1 MRYANERWGR
11 PAGISCQPEK
21 ENGRNLLA
29 AAGHVV
35 DEGAIDVGAAGTDPI
50 QQSIEV
56 GYEVLPVRK
65 FFVDD
70 LSITGIAQHHQAS
83 RNPYRFSPRASGHW
97 SYTDP
102 F

>member
-1 MRYANERWGR
+1 MQVAVKIE
-11 PAGISCQPEK
+11 PVS
-21 ENGRNLLA
+21 LS

-35 DEGAIDVGAAGTDPI
+35 DEGAIDVGAAGADPI
-50 QQSIEV
+50 QQGFEV
-56 GYEVLPVRK
+56 GHEVLPVGK
-65 FFVDD
+65 FFIDD

-83 RNPYRFSPRASGHW
+83 RNPYGFSPHAPGHW